1 VLYWERMRRGH
12 VAQCLGATCPSFVW
26 FIFLCKNIG
35 VRGFEPGTS
44 HNTKILQHSNSHWAA
59 RWYLITIPI
68 KMYLSLF
75 VCGMGKGGG
84 PGLKPR
90 PLVLL
95 QTHMTHIVSAY
106 ILGAYILYVA
116 LQYIAIAMYLLYVYY
131 VLRVV

>member
-68 KMYLSLF
+68 KIYLSLF
-75 VCGMGKGGG
+75 VCGMGKRGG

-106 ILGAYILYVA
+106 ILARIYYMLHCNT
-116 LQYIAIAMYLLYVYY
+116 LQLQCICYMFI